1 MTERIRK
8 RIILRAYNRR
18 STQQKTFYDQ
28 FKEIVYVEKDNKEY
42 IDYTDLRKY
51 LDLKD
56 FDLSELS
63 QNKSNQ
69 KQRIGLNEFVYFLTY
84 GIIRESNKQ
93 HTTDK
98 SIENAIEQNNPIVS
112 HEETAGDVMDK
123 DSTPTNEVPESQ
135 EEDESLT
142 VIIDQELG
150 TNVEMYKST
159 SDNKV
164 INNKNNLAL
173 IKFGSHENSQK
184 ERTKNVWRKSE
195 VVKQERIV
203 SYITVDAQ
211 GACQV
216 SDEKNFNFP
225 LSIYDNNDHYC

>member
-1 MTERIRK
+1 M
-8 RIILRAYNRR
+8 
-18 STQQKTFYDQ
+18 
-28 FKEIVYVEKDNKEY
+28 
-42 IDYTDLRKY
+42 
-51 LDLKD
+51 KD

-142 VIIDQELG
+142 VIIDQALG
-150 TNVEMYKST
+150 TNVEMYKSN

-164 INNKNNLAL
+164 IHNKNNLAL

-184 ERTKNVWRKSE
+184 EITKNVWRKSE

-216 SDEKNFNFP
+216 SDEKNFNFSQ
-225 LSIYDNNDHYC
+225 SIYVYMYVYDSNDHYLLTGTLRNSND